1 MTQKTCFFIGHHDAP
16 ADLAPVLAKEV
27 ERHIT
32 EYGVSSFITGMYGSF
47 DQMAMR
53 AVAAAKK
60 QYPWV
65 RLSLLLPYHPEERK
79 IEKPKGVDELY
90 YPDGLVNTPRRF
102 AIVKA
107 NEKVIAQ
114 SDFLNHRRV
123 SGDGSSRLFSSAL
136 WSQAEPFS
144 PAVHHQ
150 GVNESRPS
158 PTAHPV
164 SLVAGCFCL
173 VFYNKSVVY

>member
-114 SDFLNHRRV
+114 SDFLNHRGR
-123 SGDGSSRLFSSAL
+123 
-136 WSQAEPFS
+136 
-144 PAVHHQ
+144 
-150 GVNESRPS
+150 
-158 PTAHPV
+158 
-164 SLVAGCFCL
+164 FCL
-173 VFYNKSVVY
+173 TSSVRNGSQLEPSETTEKVKRMARIYIKTREDMI